1 MPKYLFQANYTAE
14 GAKGIAKDGGSAR
27 RAAVQ
32 KAVAE
37 LGGRLEAFYF
47 AFGGTDVYTIVD
59 LPDNTTAAAMAM
71 AVAQSGK
78 ASAKTVVLLTPEE
91 IDAAAKKNVVYRAP
105 GG

>member
-1 MPKYLFQANYTAE
+1 MPKYLFQANYTVE
-14 GAKGIAKDGGSAR
+14 GAKGIHKDGGTAR

-37 LGGRLEAFYF
+37 LGWRLEAFYF
-47 AFGGTDVYTIVD
+47 AFGGTDVYTIVE

-71 AVAQSGK
+71 AVAESGK
-78 ASAKTVVLLTPEE
+78 ASAHTTVLLTPEE
-91 IDAAAKKNVVYRAP
+91 IDAAAKKNVAYRGP

>member
-14 GAKGIAKDGGSAR
+14 GAKGIHKDGGSAR
-27 RAAVQ
+27 RAAIQ

-59 LPDNTTAAAMAM
+59 LPDNVAAAAMAL
-71 AVAQSGK
+71 AVAGSGK
-78 ASAKTVVLLTPEE
+78 ASARTTVLITPEE
-91 IDAAAKKNVVYRAP
+91 VDAAVKKNVAYRGP